1 MENEDAAGAHAG
13 PQPKAKEKEASTG
26 DRMAM
31 HTNDDNKKKEDKD
44 TDSIVVPGK
53 GVILLLPNTT
63 REGRLFWEK
72 ISPMITD
79 NMNVDTDGIRT
90 LLTVQNPAAV
100 LRECFADDDYLI
112 EQGTA
117 GGIQW
122 RSFMAQ
128 FKTLLQLEVESTAH
142 NDSQTRQPERIVLYT
157 PSSAPPSS
165 STAMQKH
172 QHGPTEPQRSPFI
185 YLRAGLFRPMLEWKQ
200 NLAAS
205 SEDWSVN
212 YQWAATAL
220 AAQKTGANTWKC
232 GNVRD
237 REELFTAQ
245 VAATLQTLVAIEELA
260 RMAGKYN
267 KDARPLVTLVIT
279 RKELE
284 LNLYLATHQKYYW
297 VPLVASHLTD
307 SDATSTALALLFRH
321 AIPWIKGCSGRAKTW
336 EAHSFWFTTGGKC
349 LDKKKPLSSTV
360 QLKGEKVQKVLP
372 RPMPAKFVS
381 VVQQLLPNATIKDK
395 VGGALLVEYDFH
407 DSSSTLTSEGVEMLC
422 KDLRTAHAAGLV
434 HGDIRKEN
442 IVFGKNKSFFIDWEF
457 CNVEGAKYP
466 FLYNAEVPERAGLN
480 IQPGET
486 KMVKWHDWFALA
498 NVVDNLRP
506 GWRSGLQISELAD
519 NNLKPRTKKVIRRLR
534 RSRSGSGG
542 TNVLQQQRSSSS
554 GTNAP
559 SAKAMQKEAKLGGLS
574 NSQQKRGGTLNN
586 QAQSPKT
593 KKRKLAHSG
602 PTSKDHSE

>member
-245 VAATLQTLVAIEELA
+245 VAATLQTLVAIEELDFMVLHRPPLHMGSGSTPEQPDILICGVDEMERATAPLVVGEGKKYTLVKGRAEAFHHAA

-519 NNLKPRTKKVIRRLR
+519 NNLKPRTKKVIRRLVC
-534 RSRSGSGG
+534 S
-542 TNVLQQQRSSSS
+542 
-554 GTNAP
+554 
-559 SAKAMQKEAKLGGLS
+559 
-574 NSQQKRGGTLNN
+574 TL
-586 QAQSPKT
+586 
-593 KKRKLAHSG
+593 
-602 PTSKDHSE
+602 